1 MSCFRMVLAA
11 SFGNTYNVTCIIM
24 TYGRMA
30 VWRHRDSEGIESLSF
45 YVCMASSPH
54 PKHYCWPTINKK
66 AAFKSFLRS
75 TENRDAVCM

>member
-30 VWRHRDSEGIESLSF
+30 VWRHRDSEGFLSF
-45 YVCMASSPH
+45 YV
-54 PKHYCWPTINKK
+54 WPLHHIPSIIVGLQLTRKPLSNHFSVLPRI
-66 AAFKSFLRS
+66 ATLY
-75 TENRDAVCM
+75 VCM